1 MRVGAILSALAGL
14 VSAAWLLFLNFDE
27 VLTVLA
33 SAGDG
38 LTIVITFHGV
48 QIIFSTAEWRI
59 DGIACHQSV
68 LMVILEH
75 ACHCLRCNRL
85 WHRSLTPFVYFVFLA
100 QIPRSERDQCLIV
113 SGMQGA
119 GDTPPRRICRPALQA
134 ITIR

>member
-14 VSAAWLLFLNFDE
+14 VSAPWLLFLNFDE

-59 DGIACHQSV
+59 GIACHQSV
-68 LMVILEH
+68 PLSSFSSTH
-75 ACHCLRCNRL
+75 AI
-85 WHRSLTPFVYFVFLA
+85 A
-100 QIPRSERDQCLIV
+100 
-113 SGMQGA
+113 
-119 GDTPPRRICRPALQA
+119 
-134 ITIR
+134 